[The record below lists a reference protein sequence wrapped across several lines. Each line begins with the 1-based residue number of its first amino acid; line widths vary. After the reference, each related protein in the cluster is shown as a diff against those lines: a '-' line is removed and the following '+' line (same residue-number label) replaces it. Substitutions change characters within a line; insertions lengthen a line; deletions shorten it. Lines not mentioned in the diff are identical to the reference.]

1 MRHAIEALFTVVANA
16 AHAVLLWIMPT
27 DQE

>member
-1 MRHAIEALFTVVANA
+1 MRHAIEAVCNVIANA